1 VLGFVMSYLP
11 AIFALL
17 VGAAGWFYMFYSRA
31 ASNLTGVES
40 EPDNRLRI
48 RLRRVG
54 GLTMI
59 VLAFVSYAACVA
71 IERERAIEAAWYLL
85 AVLMLLGAILVLGLI
100 DLRLTQ
106 KLRRARKRD
115 QAS

>member
-1 VLGFVMSYLP
+1 MNYLP

-17 VGAAGWFYMFYSRA
+17 VGAAGWFYLFYSRA
-31 ASNLTGVES
+31 ATNLTEVES
-40 EPDNRLRI
+40 QPDNRLRI

-54 GLTMI
+54 GLVMI

-71 IERERAIEAAWYLL
+71 IERERAVEAAWYML
-85 AVLMLLGAILVLGLI
+85 AVLTLLGAILVLGLI
-100 DLRLTQ
+100 DVRLTQ

-115 QAS
+115 QTT